1 MSYEEIF
8 IQKEIN
14 VTKKQEIKASN
25 SNLLAKISDVDF
37 SVRTLNSLKN
47 ENVIYLG
54 DLVCYTEFEIKKFR
68 NMGKKSIDEIKA
80 KLTDFNLYLGMEL
93 NDWPPSDI
101 NNSFEQISYE
111 KKIINQKIQETSL
124 IELVKNLDETTLSLR
139 AKNALRNLYCNYVG
153 DILQVSKAALFS
165 IPNLGLKS
173 INEIEDYINN
183 LNYNFGDKIVPWDEK
198 IVNSL
203 RKNLLEKISSKQ
215 KDELIAN
222 DRYLE
227 IEISRILRESITSSG
242 REEIGNRIIDVLI
255 NRFGLDGSPSKTL
268 EIIGQKYNVTRERIR
283 QNQAFGLRK
292 LKIKRPFTPILD
304 KVFETLLSYLPI
316 SENEL
321 NKILKEKNLTKQNW
335 DFKGLKHFYE
345 SFRMELNFYVFKK
358 FNMNMISNEDLNKS
372 FNQIYVKTSK
382 IISNSGICSMSDCMK
397 FKEVYLNNIKFET
410 VKKLIQSKP
419 LFTWLDEKQ
428 EWFTFY
434 SNRNRLS
441 NLISKAAI
449 SSKSVKVN
457 DLFKKIKNYHRLKDS
472 KYNTDVFINFCKTAF
487 KCEFHGNELIF
498 SSHNSKLSEYK
509 GYKGNIVSPNEQKII
524 DLFENYGPILNYQD
538 LKYLSNLN
546 GVSEASFNMIM
557 QFSVLFQRIDKATY
571 TLSNTKLNLK
581 NIKTLKIDI
590 SNESFSTSECKY
602 IPKKNAY
609 VEVNDY
615 GDYKFTLSYPRPLRL
630 VENEDE
636 GVEYKNRVYIAT

>member
-25 SNLLAKISDVDF
+25 SNLLAKISNVDF

-68 NMGKKSIDEIKA
+68 NMGKKSIEEIKA

-124 IELVKNLDETTLSLR
+124 IELIKKLDETTLSLR

-304 KVFETLLSYLPI
+304 KVFELMFVKISTFKSLLR
-316 SENEL
+316 
-321 NKILKEKNLTKQNW
+321 T
-335 DFKGLKHFYE
+335 
-345 SFRMELNFYVFKK
+345 SF
-358 FNMNMISNEDLNKS
+358 
-372 FNQIYVKTSK
+372 
-382 IISNSGICSMSDCMK
+382 
-397 FKEVYLNNIKFET
+397 
-410 VKKLIQSKP
+410 
-419 LFTWLDEKQ
+419 
-428 EWFTFY
+428 
-434 SNRNRLS
+434 
-441 NLISKAAI
+441 
-449 SSKSVKVN
+449 
-457 DLFKKIKNYHRLKDS
+457 
-472 KYNTDVFINFCKTAF
+472 
-487 KCEFHGNELIF
+487 F
-498 SSHNSKLSEYK
+498 S
-509 GYKGNIVSPNEQKII
+509 
-524 DLFENYGPILNYQD
+524 
-538 LKYLSNLN
+538 
-546 GVSEASFNMIM
+546 
-557 QFSVLFQRIDKATY
+557 
-571 TLSNTKLNLK
+571 
-581 NIKTLKIDI
+581 
-590 SNESFSTSECKY
+590 
-602 IPKKNAY
+602 
-609 VEVNDY
+609 
-615 GDYKFTLSYPRPLRL
+615 
-630 VENEDE
+630 
-636 GVEYKNRVYIAT
+636 

>member
-1 MSYEEIF
+1 MSYEGIF

-25 SNLLAKISDVDF
+25 SNLLAKISDIDF

-124 IELVKNLDETTLSLR
+124 IELIKNLDETTLSLR

-153 DILQVSKAALFS
+153 DILLVSKAALFS

-173 INEIEDYINN
+173 INEIEDYINS

-242 REEIGNRIIDVLI
+242 REEINNRIIDVLT

-335 DFKGLKHFYE
+335 DFKGLKYFYE
-345 SFRMELNFYVFKK
+345 SFGTELNFYVFKK

-372 FNQIYVKTSK
+372 FNQIYVKASK

-397 FKEVYLNNIKFET
+397 FKEVYLNKIKFET

-419 LFTWLDEKQ
+419 LFTWLDKKQ

-449 SSKSVKVN
+449 SSKSVSIEN
-457 DLFKKIKNYHRLKDS
+457 LFKKIKNYHRLKDIR
-472 KYNTDVFINFCKTAF
+472 YNKNIFINFCKKSF
-487 KCEFHGNELIF
+487 ECETLNEELVF
-498 SSHNSKLSEYK
+498 YSHTSKLSDYK
-509 GYKGNIVSPNEQKII
+509 GYKGNIVAPNEEKII
-524 DLFENYGPILNYQD
+524 EIFKKYGPILDWQD
-538 LKYLSNLN
+538 IKYLSKFN
-546 GVSEASFNMIM
+546 GVSEASLNMIM

-571 TLSNTKLNLK
+571 TLSNKKLNLK
-581 NIKTLKIDI
+581 NIKTLRIEI
-590 SNESFSTSECKY
+590 SKESYSVEKSDY
-602 IPKKNAY
+602 IPNKHAY
-609 VEVNDY
+609 IEVYDY
-615 GDYKFTLSYPRPLRL
+615 GKYKETLNYPRPLRII
-630 VENEDE
+630 ENKYE
-636 GVEYKNRVYIAT
+636 GVEFKNRIFIVF